1 MTLRYVALAA
11 LALAALLAEITAAG
25 VWSQTSSSTLAFTP
39 THVGL
44 AGEAAGDGAGYLDF
58 RDLIIEEFV

>member
-1 MTLRYVALAA
+1 VSDHTPSSWWAV
-11 LALAALLAEITAAG
+11 LLAEITAAG

>member
-1 MTLRYVALAA
+1 MSDHTPSSWWAV
-11 LALAALLAEITAAG
+11 LLAEMTAAG

-44 AGEAAGDGAGYLDF
+44 AGEATGGGDGYLDV
-58 RDLIIEEFV
+58 RDLVIESFV